1 MKTLLLVIDVQ
12 KTFINEN
19 TEFVVSK
26 IQSLI
31 DASLYDMVAF
41 TRFFNTEN
49 SKFVRELDFRGAIG
63 EDKELVLSSGEHKVF
78 DKEIYTCYNLEF
90 QNFVK
95 ENQID
100 KIYLC
105 GIDTECCV
113 LKTAFDFFEQDYDVY
128 VLKDYTACM
137 WGSERHENAL
147 EILKR
152 NIGSH
157 RVI

>member
-12 KTFINEN
+12 KTFINKN

-41 TRFFNTEN
+41 TRFLNTEN
-49 SKFVRELDFRGAIG
+49 SKFIRELDFRGAIG
-63 EDKELVLSSGEHKVF
+63 EDKELVLPSGEHKVF

-95 ENQID
+95 ENQ
-100 KIYLC
+100 
-105 GIDTECCV
+105 
-113 LKTAFDFFEQDYDVY
+113 A
-128 VLKDYTACM
+128 
-137 WGSERHENAL
+137 
-147 EILKR
+147 
-152 NIGSH
+152 
-157 RVI
+157 

>member
-19 TEFVVSK
+19 TEFVASK

-31 DASLYDMVAF
+31 GASLYDIVAF
-41 TRFFNTEN
+41 TRFLNTEN
-49 SKFVRELDFRGAIG
+49 SKFIRELDFRGAIG
-63 EDKELVLSSGEHKVF
+63 EDKELVLPSGEHKVF

-100 KIYLC
+100 KIYLYRLINKIE
-105 GIDTECCV
+105 IDKDKNIYIYFNFSKLNSINENLNEFIKV
-113 LKTAFDFFEQDYDVY
+113 EEVIKQDVY
-128 VLKDYTACM
+128 KI
-137 WGSERHENAL
+137 S
-147 EILKR
+147 
-152 NIGSH
+152 
-157 RVI
+157 

>member
-41 TRFFNTEN
+41 TRFLNTEN
-49 SKFVRELDFRGAIG
+49 SKFIRELDFRGAIG
-63 EDKELVLSSGEHKVF
+63 EDKELVLPSGEHKVF

-113 LKTAFDFFEQDYDVY
+113 LKTAFDFFEHDYDVY
-128 VLKDYTACM
+128 ILKDYTACM